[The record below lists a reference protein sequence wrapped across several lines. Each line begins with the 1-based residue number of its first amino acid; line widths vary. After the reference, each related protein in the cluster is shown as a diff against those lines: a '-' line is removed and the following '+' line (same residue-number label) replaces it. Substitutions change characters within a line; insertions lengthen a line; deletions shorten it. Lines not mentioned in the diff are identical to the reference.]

1 MVTAN
6 KEKGVIKEKSLM
18 SLLTKKVEL
27 KKELIVLKKLH
38 EDTKKQKELVES
50 IAKIDHFLS
59 AFPPKKGKYV
69 LVSCFLFS
77 YEYFPCGIHWYI
89 IITN

>member
-1 MVTAN
+1 MATAN

-18 SLLTKKVEL
+18 SLLNKKVEL

-50 IAKIDHFLS
+50 IAKIDRFLS
-59 AFPPKKGKYV
+59 THRIQK
-69 LVSCFLFS
+69 
-77 YEYFPCGIHWYI
+77 
-89 IITN
+89 